1 MADSQLENL
10 GRELPYSREAEMAV
24 IGSILADSE
33 SVAEAAEIIM
43 ADDFYFANN
52 REIFA
57 VVMELFNENSPI
69 DFVTVTDRLKQKDKL
84 EAVGGSEYLK
94 NAVLTLSTTHHVTY
108 YSEIIREKA
117 TLRELI
123 KILRK

>member
-57 VVMELFNENSPI
+57 VVMELSNENSPI

>member
-57 VVMELFNENSPI
+57 VVMELFNENSPCLLY
-69 DFVTVTDRLKQKDKL
+69 T
-84 EAVGGSEYLK
+84 S
-94 NAVLTLSTTHHVTY
+94 
-108 YSEIIREKA
+108 
-117 TLRELI
+117 
-123 KILRK
+123 